1 MSAPYHGSCNCGAV
15 TLTIASEPLW
25 VRQCWC
31 RQCQKAAAGN
41 ATCNGLFRTEGMTV
55 DGTVTW
61 RGYTAASGNT
71 VEHGFC
77 PPCGS
82 QLFGRNPSREG
93 AQVVR
98 LGALD
103 DAQDLKVNAIIW
115 TSEAPDWAYFD
126 PKVEHWSAQP
136 PRPAAKSA

>member
-1 MSAPYHGSCNCGAV
+1 MSAPYHGACNCGAV

-55 DGTVTW
+55 SGDVTW
-61 RGYTAASGNT
+61 RGYEAASGNT
-71 VEHGFC
+71 VEQGFC
-77 PPCGS
+77 AACGTPV
-82 QLFGRNPSREG
+82 FARNSSRGG

-98 LGALD
+98 LGVLD
-103 DAQDLKVNAIIW
+103 DAADLSINAIIW
-115 TSEAPDWAYFD
+115 TSDAPDWAYFD
-126 PKVEHWSAQP
+126 PQVKQWPGQP
-136 PRPAAKSA
+136 PVAKPAT